1 MISQIAE
8 AISAFFYSMDVIDEE
23 ENGRNASTRESN
35 MHYWTMVLCTQIL
48 IDLMERFIGRV
59 NDYLLYS
66 AYYR

>member
-1 MISQIAE
+1 MIHLDLRYIEFAMHRVQ
-8 AISAFFYSMDVIDEE
+8 
-23 ENGRNASTRESN
+23 NGRNASTRESN

>member
-8 AISAFFYSMDVIDEE
+8 AISAFFYSMDV
-23 ENGRNASTRESN
+23 
-35 MHYWTMVLCTQIL
+35 MVLCTQIL